1 MTTATATATAI
12 ATTIPLIKNIENLTK
27 LRQKLNITKPIIK
40 WIGGKTQIIDKIL
53 DEYPTTMHNYHEIFL
68 GGGSVLLAL
77 LSYRKAN
84 LIKVNGNV
92 YAYDLNETLISLYKN
107 IQSNH
112 NKLYIELKKIID
124 EFNSIGEGDDDDEA
138 EECGE
143 GEGEEG
149 EEGGE
154 GADAEVSLLNR
165 KPQNLDEAKALPEN
179 YYFWSRIKYNAL
191 SKTDKNGIIGSAL
204 FIFLNKTCFRGMF
217 RVGPKGFN
225 VPYGNYSQPE
235 IINKEHLQE
244 VHDLIQGVI
253 FTHCDFSI
261 PLQKCINSN
270 DSNVINDFIYLD
282 PPYAPENNKSFVGYN
297 KDGFN
302 IEQHKALFKLCN
314 SLHLKKIKFIM
325 SNADVELLK
334 THFPPDVY
342 NTQSIEVKR
351 TINSKKPGSKAK
363 EVIIKDF

>member
-1 MTTATATATAI
+1 MTSTSTATTPT
-12 ATTIPLIKNIENLTK
+12 LVKNIENLTTIRK
-27 LRQKLNITKPIIK
+27 KLNITKPIIK
-40 WIGGKTQIIDKIL
+40 WVGGKTQIIDKII
-53 DEYPTTMHNYHEIFL
+53 DEYPTTMTNYHEIFL

-77 LSYRKAN
+77 LSYKKAGHITITGGGTIN
-84 LIKVNGNV
+84 
-92 YAYDLNETLISLYKN
+92 AYDINETLISLYKN
-107 IQSNH
+107 IQSKH
-112 NKLYIELKKIID
+112 NELYTTLKTIID
-124 EFNSIGEGDDDDEA
+124 EFNSCTDNEDS
-138 EECGE
+138 
-143 GEGEEG
+143 
-149 EEGGE
+149 
-154 GADAEVSLLNR
+154 VLNR
-165 KPQNLDEAKALPEN
+165 KPKNLEEALTKPEN
-179 YYFWSRIKYNAL
+179 YYYWSRIKYNKL
-191 SKTDKNGIIGSAL
+191 SGIEKNGILGTAL
-204 FIFLNKTCFRGMF
+204 FIFLNKTCFRGLYRM
-217 RVGPKGFN
+217 GPNGFN

-261 PLQKCINSN
+261 PLQKCIDSN
-270 DSNVINDFIYLD
+270 DSNVLNDFIYLD
-282 PPYAPENNKSFVGYN
+282 PPYAPENSKSFVGYN

-302 IEQHKALFKLCN
+302 IEQHKALFGLCN
-314 SLHLKKIKFIM
+314 SLHLKKIKFMM

>member
-1 MTTATATATAI
+1 MLVYQEETADAQA
-12 ATTIPLIKNIENLTK
+12 NLKGEILKANLLTH
-27 LRQKLNITKPIIK
+27 
-40 WIGGKTQIIDKIL
+40 GKVTDKIL

-77 LSYRKAN
+77 LSYRKAK
-84 LIKVNGNV
+84 LITVNGNV

-112 NKLYIELKKIID
+112 NNLYIELKKIID
-124 EFNSIGEGDDDDEA
+124 EFNS
-138 EECGE
+138 CGE
-143 GEGEEG
+143 DREDGEDSEDREDGEDRKYG
-149 EEGGE
+149 E
-154 GADAEVSLLNR
+154 LNR
-165 KPQNLDEAKALPEN
+165 NPTTIDEAKEHPEN
-179 YYFWSRIKYNAL
+179 YYFWSRIKYNSL
-191 SKTDKNGIIGSAL
+191 SKIDKNGIIGSAL

-225 VPYGNYSQPE
+225 VPYGNYSKPE

-253 FTHCDFSI
+253 FTHCDFSV
-261 PLQKCINSN
+261 PLQKCIDSN
-270 DSNVINDFIYLD
+270 DTNNTNNNNVINDFIYLD
-282 PPYAPENNKSFVGYN
+282 PPYAPENSKSFVGYN
-297 KDGFN
+297 KDGFDL
-302 IEQHKALFKLCN
+302 EQHKTLFGLCN

-351 TINSKKPGSKAK
+351 TINSKKPGSKTK
-363 EVIIKDF
+363 EVIIKNFN

>member
-1 MTTATATATAI
+1 MTTSI
-12 ATTIPLIKNIENLTK
+12 SLVKNIENLNK
-27 LRQKLNITKPIIK
+27 LRKKLNITKPIIK
-40 WIGGKTQIIDKIL
+40 WVGGKTQIIDKII
-53 DEYPTTMHNYHEIFL
+53 DEYPATIHNYHEIFL

-84 LIKVNGNV
+84 LITVNGNV

-112 NKLYIELKKIID
+112 NKLYIELQTIID
-124 EFNSIGEGDDDDEA
+124 EFNSISNVENSKDVEDVEDSKDVEDGKDVEDVEDSKDIEDSK
-138 EECGE
+138 
-143 GEGEEG
+143 
-149 EEGGE
+149 
-154 GADAEVSLLNR
+154 VIKLNR
-165 KPQNLDEAKALPEN
+165 NPKNIDEAKALPEN
-179 YYFWSRIKYNAL
+179 YYFWSRIKYNNL
-191 SKTDKNGIIGSAL
+191 SKIDKNGIIGSAL

-217 RVGPKGFN
+217 RIGPKGFN

-261 PLQKCINSN
+261 PLQKCN
-270 DSNVINDFIYLD
+270 DSNVLNDFIYLD
-282 PPYAPENNKSFVGYN
+282 PPYAPENKKSFVGYN
-297 KDGFN
+297 KDGFDL
-302 IEQHKALFKLCN
+302 EQHTKLFRLCN
-314 SLHLKKIKFIM
+314 LLHLKKIKFMM

-334 THFPPDVY
+334 THFPSDIY

-363 EVIIKDF
+363 EVIIKDY